1 MADKYVVD
9 MSLSG
14 KGIKHIDYLT
24 RGQKYS
30 NLWYEYRKEKLTV
43 ANFYISAVN
52 RAEVS
57 KKIRSSFC
65 STVKISSIRHGITN
79 ESVVLTKYVSL

>member
-24 RGQKYS
+24 RGQQYS
-30 NLWYEYRKEKLTV
+30 NLW
-43 ANFYISAVN
+43 
-52 RAEVS
+52 
-57 KKIRSSFC
+57 
-65 STVKISSIRHGITN
+65 
-79 ESVVLTKYVSL
+79 